1 VVNALNGLA
10 MLVVTA
16 LLLVARNLVL
26 VVVHANAEVEG
37 LARLEAVG
45 VTFFLSPLALKNFFL
60 II

>member
-26 VVVHANAEVEG
+26 VVVHTNAEVEG

-45 VTFFLSPLALKNFFL
+45 VTFFLAPIAL
-60 II
+60 